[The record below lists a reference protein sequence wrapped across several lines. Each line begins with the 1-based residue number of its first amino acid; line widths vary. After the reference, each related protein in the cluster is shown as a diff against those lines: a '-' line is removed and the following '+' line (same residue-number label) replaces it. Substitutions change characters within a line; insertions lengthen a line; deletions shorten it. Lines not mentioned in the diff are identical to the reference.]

1 MDGRALEGLKNPGP
15 SQTSLEL
22 LGGPIVMGPSRKASS
37 CLLIL
42 ALPTLSRTPRSQWPL
57 IVQLIGLTE
66 FCVFLKAFTCRSEP
80 PLEGSVD
87 EALHLGSPWLSPWAN
102 FPFISVSG
110 KEY

>member
-1 MDGRALEGLKNPGP
+1 MDGRALEGLKNSGP
-15 SQTSLEL
+15 SQTSLEPI
-22 LGGPIVMGPSRKASS
+22 GGPIDGTKSESIPLPSDVSS
-37 CLLIL
+37 
-42 ALPTLSRTPRSQWPL
+42 AALSRTPRSQWPL

-66 FCVFLKAFTCRSEP
+66 FCVFLKATTCRSEP

-110 KEY
+110 KKY